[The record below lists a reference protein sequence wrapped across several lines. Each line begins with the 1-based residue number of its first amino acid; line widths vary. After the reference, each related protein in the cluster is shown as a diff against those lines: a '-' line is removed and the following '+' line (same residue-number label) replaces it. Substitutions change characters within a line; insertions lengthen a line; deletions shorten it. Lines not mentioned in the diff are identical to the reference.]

1 MADILDKDLKTTVL
15 KMLKK
20 TKEVEKSQENDTWTK
35 WRYQWKVESLKRN
48 PGAEKYSN
56 WNEKFMCGFQRLILT
71 GIRISQ
77 WSWKEDHEN
86 YWV

>member
-1 MADILDKDLKTTVL
+1 MADILDKDFKTTVL

-48 PGAEKYSN
+48 PGAEKYNN
-56 WNEKFMCGFQRLILT
+56 WNLKLARKAQHKKLSVKLKI
-71 GIRISQ
+71 ISI
-77 WSWKEDHEN
+77 D
-86 YWV
+86 YPI